1 MKHILVADD
10 EPNIRLLFK
19 EELEEEGYKVTTAED
34 GDAALRRVKNDPPDL
49 VLLDIRMP
57 NVNGL
62 EFLGMLREINQ
73 ELPVIICTAL
83 KGMDQEFEIW
93 SNQVSTILN
102 KPIDLEELKKTVS
115 DVLNR

>member
-19 EELEEEGYKVTTAED
+19 DELEEEGYKVSTAED
-34 GDAALRRVKNDPPDL
+34 GDEALAIVKANPPDL

-62 EFLGMLREINQ
+62 EFLGLLRDQNKD
-73 ELPVIICTAL
+73 LPVIICTAL
-83 KGMDQEFEIW
+83 KGLDQEYDIW
-93 SNQVSTILN
+93 AGQVKTILN
-102 KPIDLEELKKTVS
+102 KPIDLEDLKKTIS
-115 DVLNR
+115 EILEK